1 MRRMTVVLLLAALCT
16 TTTAFAADRGELAS
30 AKRDL
35 RVAADSA
42 SAQGA
47 IKARAR
53 FQALSAAEPDDA
65 ALHLWVATATWRA
78 VPLLTKAE
86 PQRAERLLHDGL
98 QHADDAIRLA
108 PKDGEALALK
118 AALQGLLMRFD
129 PSSMMTI
136 GPESEANLSRAQI
149 LSPESPRVW
158 LLQGIHTL
166 HKPAQ
171 FGGSPAKA
179 REYLERAI
187 GLFARDSLADSTG
200 FDWGRGDACL
210 WAGQAS
216 MQSGDAKS
224 AVAFY
229 EQSLSHD
236 PENRWVKALL
246 PAARDSLAKAQP

>member
-1 MRRMTVVLLLAALCT
+1 MRRMTAVLLLAALS
-16 TTTAFAADRGELAS
+16 TTTAALAADRGELAS

-35 RVAADSA
+35 QVAADSA

-47 IKARAR
+47 VKARAH

-65 ALHLWVATATWRA
+65 TLHLWVATATWRA
-78 VPLLTKAE
+78 VPLLLKAE
-86 PQRAERLLHDGL
+86 PQRAERLLRDGL
-98 QHADDAIRLA
+98 QHADQAIRLA

-129 PSSMMTI
+129 PASMMTI

-158 LLQGIHTL
+158 FLQGIHTL

-171 FGGSPAKA
+171 FGGSPVKA
-179 REYLERAI
+179 REQLEHAI
-187 GLFARDSLADSTG
+187 GLFARDSLADSTA
-200 FDWGRGDACL
+200 FDWGRGDAYL

-216 MQSGDAKS
+216 MQSGDPKS
-224 AVAFY
+224 AIAFY
-229 EQSLSHD
+229 EQSLAHD
-236 PENRWVKALL
+236 PENRWAQLLL
-246 PAARDSLAKAQP
+246 PAARDSLAKGKP